1 MKGSKFL
8 SALAIVVLAA
18 IAALGAGSAAAAQ
31 KPAARAINPAGARLM
46 IVHVQKG
53 CHLWSNGARQAA
65 TLSLKLRPGGTLTVS
80 NVDVDMHQLVQL
92 GGPKV
97 SLPGPLMM
105 GVARAIHFSRP
116 GVYRFQTKVVQV
128 EGMGEM
134 MNVETTGPDHVL
146 RLTVLVA

>member
-8 SALAIVVLAA
+8 GILAVVALAA

-31 KPAARAINPAGARLM
+31 KPGAQAINPAGARLM
-46 IVHVQKG
+46 IVHLQKG
-53 CHLWSNGARQAA
+53 CHTWSNGARQAE
-65 TLSLKLRPGGTLTVS
+65 TMFLKLRPGGTLTVS

-105 GVARAIHFSRP
+105 GVARLIHFGKP
-116 GVYRFQTKVVQV
+116 GVYRFKTKVVEV
-128 EGMGEM
+128 EGMDQA

-146 RLTVLVA
+146 KLTVLVA